1 MFVRKFK
8 FKYKEDQD
16 YGGMGWIP
24 TWMKGANTVTGRGAA
39 HDILEHHPTMPLG
52 AECEFHALGALFWGR
67 GEAGWFSQYTM
78 SPVDEVIARDHIS
91 ILERVAY
98 EQETLVKPPR
108 THKLS
113 EDLYGDADESLR
125 EIIRRGMQLT
135 KKEWDYQNDVK
146 MPIPYDADERILGW
160 MRMGYRYAARRFG
173 AHHQWEMSHLFELI
187 SKEVD
192 KIGKHEDLSPDDE
205 LVVSTNFK
213 QFTARVD
220 LIRPEESYYY

>member
-1 MFVRKFK
+1 MFVRKFR

-67 GEAGWFSQYTM
+67 GETGWFSQYTM
-78 SPVDEVIARDHIS
+78 FPVNEVIARDHIS
-91 ILERVAY
+91 ILQRVA
-98 EQETLVKPPR
+98 EGEETLLKPPR
-108 THKLS
+108 TRKLS
-113 EDLYGDADESLR
+113 EDLYGDADEALH
-125 EIIRRGMQLT
+125 EMIRKGIQMS
-135 KKEWDYQNDVK
+135 KKEWEDMTEYK
-146 MPIPYDADERILGW
+146 MPIPNDAADRILGW

-173 AHHQWEMSHLFELI
+173 SNHQWEMSHLFELI
-187 SKEVD
+187 SREVD
-192 KIGKHEDLSPDDE
+192 KIEKREELWPDDE

-213 QFTARVD
+213 KFTARVD
-220 LIRPEESYYY
+220 LIHPEEMYY